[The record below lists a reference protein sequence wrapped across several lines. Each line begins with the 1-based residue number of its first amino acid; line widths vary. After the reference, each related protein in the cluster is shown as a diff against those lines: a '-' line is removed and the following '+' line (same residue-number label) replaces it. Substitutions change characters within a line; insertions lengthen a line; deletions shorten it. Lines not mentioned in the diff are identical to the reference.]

1 MSIYFLVF
9 MGAMRLGSLQ
19 AGYVAR
25 YVDVQAAL
33 IIGAGASLV
42 WAALVAWRYPRLRG
56 VR

>member
-1 MSIYFLVF
+1 

-33 IIGAGASLV
+33 LIGASASFV
-42 WAALVAWRYPRLRG
+42 WAALVAWRFPRLRG